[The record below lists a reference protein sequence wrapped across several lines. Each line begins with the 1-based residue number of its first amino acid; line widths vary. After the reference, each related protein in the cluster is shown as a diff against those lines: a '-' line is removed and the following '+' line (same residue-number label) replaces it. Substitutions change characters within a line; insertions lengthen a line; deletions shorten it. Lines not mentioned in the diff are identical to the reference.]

1 MLPVTPFAAFD
12 LESIMSSTPRKTWF
26 ITGASSGFGRAFADH
41 ALARGDAVVATARI
55 AARLDD
61 LVAQAPDRV
70 LALALD
76 VNRPGAAQAAV
87 EAAVARFGGIDL
99 LVNNAGY
106 GIVGAV
112 EETPEAELRAQ
123 METNFFGAV
132 AVIRA
137 ALPVLRAQRRGAI
150 VNISS
155 LGGQLSFAG
164 FSAYSASK
172 FALEGLSEA
181 LALELA
187 PFGLK
192 VLIVEPGAFRTG
204 FHGGALRHMPVM
216 AAYGETVGK
225 TREFAHGLHEAQEGD
240 PRKVPAAVEQ
250 ALAAERTPLR
260 LQLGADS
267 VAMVR
272 AHAETLLADL
282 KTWEP
287 VALATRVSETA

>member
-1 MLPVTPFAAFD
+1 
-12 LESIMSSTPRKTWF
+12 MSSTPRKTWF

-41 ALARGDAVVATARI
+41 ALVQGDAVVATARI

-61 LVAQAPDRV
+61 LVAQDPDRV

-76 VNRPGAAQAAV
+76 VDRPGAAQAAV
-87 EAAVARFGGIDL
+87 DAAVARFGGIEM

-150 VNISS
+150 INISS

-181 LALELA
+181 LAQEVA
-187 PFGLK
+187 AFGIK
-192 VLIVEPGAFRTG
+192 VLVVEPGNF
-204 FHGGALRHMPVM
+204 
-216 AAYGETVGK
+216 
-225 TREFAHGLHEAQEGD
+225 
-240 PRKVPAAVEQ
+240 
-250 ALAAERTPLR
+250 
-260 LQLGADS
+260 
-267 VAMVR
+267 
-272 AHAETLLADL
+272 
-282 KTWEP
+282 
-287 VALATRVSETA
+287 